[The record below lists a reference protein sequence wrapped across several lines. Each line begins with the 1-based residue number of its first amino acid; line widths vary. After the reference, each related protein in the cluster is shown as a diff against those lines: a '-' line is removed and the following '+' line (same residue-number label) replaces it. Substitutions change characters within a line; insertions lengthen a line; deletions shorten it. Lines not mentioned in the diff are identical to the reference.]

1 MREII
6 LVKTGELI
14 LKGLNRSSFE
24 DMLMK
29 NLKHALAGLGE
40 FSVRKNQAAIYI
52 EPQSGDIAA
61 MCEKA
66 AKVFGVVAVSRAG
79 VCEKNLDEILAF
91 APGYLKNDLEFV
103 KTFKVETKRSDKKFP
118 YKSPEI
124 SSAVGGALLGA
135 FGHLAVDV
143 VNPEIVV
150 RVEVRDRDA
159 YVYAARLEGVGGM
172 PTGTGGKAALL
183 LSGGI
188 DSPVAGYMVAKRG
201 VTLEAVHFF
210 ASPYTSELAKE
221 KVLSLAKIVGGYT
234 GGMRVHVVPFT
245 KAQLAIRDNCPEEHL
260 TLIMRRMMMAAAEKI
275 AVQNKCQALVTG
287 ESIGQVASQT
297 LWALAVTD
305 NAVSMPV
312 FRPCIGMD
320 KEEIVRLARK
330 IGSFETSILPY
341 EDCCTVFTPRHPST
355 RPTLEKVLLSEGKID
370 AAALVDEAV
379 AGTEI
384 VCC

>member
-1 MREII
+1 MKEII

-24 DMLMK
+24 DMLIK
-29 NLKHALAGLGE
+29 NIKHALAGLGE

-66 AKVFGVVAVSRAG
+66 ARVFGVVAVSRAG
-79 VCEKNLDEILAF
+79 MCEKNLDEILAF
-91 APGYLKNDLEFV
+91 APNYLKNDLEFV

-124 SSAVGGALLGA
+124 SAAVGGALLGA

-143 VNPEIVV
+143 VNPDVIV

-221 KVLSLAKIVGGYT
+221 KVLNLAKIVGGYT

-275 AVQNKCQALVTG
+275 AVKNKCQALVTG

-305 NAVSMPV
+305 NAVNMPV

-320 KEEIVRLARK
+320 KEEIVRIARK

-341 EDCCTVFTPRHPST
+341 EDCCTVFTPRH
-355 RPTLEKVLLSEGKID
+355 RPPAQRWKR
-370 AAALVDEAV
+370 
-379 AGTEI
+379 
-384 VCC
+384 CF